1 MPPAPP
7 THSSWEMDGGCFSL
21 SFSFS
26 PATIIII
33 EFVCHNNKDGT
44 AAAAAVSQLVKG
56 RKRMRSNK
64 TGQN

>member
-1 MPPAPP
+1 
-7 THSSWEMDGGCFSL
+7 MDGGCFSL